1 MKKSSSNLLFTLLTC
16 FLILLFFLPNL
27 ILGKVPI
34 PADSLLGLYHPF
46 RDLSID
52 GYNPGKFPVK
62 NPLITDPVLQT
73 YPWRYLV
80 FKNIKE
86 GNFPLWNPYSFSG
99 QPLLANI
106 QSSSFQLTNILFLI
120 LPFKIGWAISTILL
134 SVLASLFMFLF
145 LKDIGLSRPASLFG
159 GLILPFSGF
168 FIAWL
173 TWGSIIATVMWL
185 PLILLCLNKIFK
197 TKSVIWLLIL
207 TLAVSQVI
215 LSGHWQAGL
224 YVFLALVVY
233 LIFLAINHKSLP
245 KLAIGTIY
253 VFLGIVI
260 AAVQILPSL
269 EFINLSARSIDQG
282 YYRERAD
289 WFLPIQNLV
298 QLVAPDFFGNP
309 ATYNYWGIW
318 NYAEFVSFIGIIP
331 LSLAIYGLTARS
343 LYKGFFIALGLV
355 ALVFGLENPISKIP
369 YSISIPFISSLQPSR
384 IIFLLVFALTGL
396 ASIGFDRLLKVKK
409 EKTNLKIFFGPLI
422 VAVILLAIA
431 GSTIFAK
438 DLFSQTQTLDPPAI
452 AQRNLILPALTTFAL
467 LAITFLR
474 LKIRSLAII
483 LIFAI
488 TIFELFRFGY
498 KFTPFSKLS
507 WIFPQT
513 RATSFL
519 LAQEKPF
526 RIMSTDRRIM
536 HPNVSAVYGIES
548 IDGYDPLYL
557 ADWNKFVSVWQSQNP
572 NAPLAAFNRI
582 VTPQKIDYKFIDL
595 VNVKYVLTF
604 DEIENP
610 NFEKVFT
617 EGQTKIYQNKNF
629 LDRAF
634 FVNEVVGAKSDQE
647 EFAKLLNPNFDLK
660 KMATSQEFEF
670 PKQELTAQVS
680 FEDYQDQNLTLS
692 VQTDRQAPLILTNV
706 YYPGWKAYIDG
717 QPVPVNKVDFMF
729 QAVLVPQGS
738 HQIEFKYQPD
748 SFYNGLYLSV
758 AALSGIILF
767 SLYLWKRKYQ

>member
-1 MKKSSSNLLFTLLTC
+1 MKKSSSNLLLALLAF
-16 FLILLFFLPNL
+16 FLTLLFFLPNL
-27 ILGKVPI
+27 LTGKIPI

-73 YPWRYLV
+73 YPWRHLV

-120 LPFKIGWAISTILL
+120 SPFKIGWAISTILS

-197 TKSVIWLLIL
+197 TKSIIWLLIL
-207 TLAVSQVI
+207 TLAVSQII
-215 LSGHWQAGL
+215 LSGHWQAGS

-233 LIFLAINHKSLP
+233 LIFLARSHKSLP
-245 KLAIGTIY
+245 KLAIVTIY

-318 NYAEFVSFIGIIP
+318 NYAEFVAFVGIIP
-331 LSLAIYGLTARS
+331 LSLAIYGLIARS
-343 LYKGFFIALGLV
+343 THRNFFIALGLV
-355 ALVFGLENPISKIP
+355 ALIFGLENPISKIP
-369 YSISIPFISSLQPSR
+369 YSLSIPFVSSLQPSR
-384 IIFLLVFALTGL
+384 IIFLLIFALTGL
-396 ASIGFDRLLKVKK
+396 ASIGFDRFLK
-409 EKTNLKIFFGPLI
+409 EKSTLKIFFGPLI
-422 VAVILLAIA
+422 VVLMLLTIV

-438 DLFSQTQTLDPPAI
+438 DLFPKVQTLDPVAI

-467 LAITFLR
+467 LAITLLR

-483 LIFAI
+483 LIFAV

-513 RATSFL
+513 ATTTFL
-519 LAQEKPF
+519 AAQEKPF
-526 RIMSTDRRIM
+526 RVMSTDRRIF
-536 HPNVSAVYGIES
+536 HPNIAAVYGIES

-572 NAPLAAFNRI
+572 DASYASFNRI
-582 VTPQKIDYKFIDL
+582 VTPQKIDSKFIDL
-595 VNVKYVLTF
+595 LNVKYILTF
-604 DEIENP
+604 DEIEIG

-617 EGQTKIYQNKNF
+617 QGSTKIYQNKNV
-629 LDRAF
+629 LPRAF
-634 FVNEVVGAKSDQE
+634 FASEIVKVKSDQE
-647 EFAKLLNPNFDLK
+647 EFAMLLDDNFDARK
-660 KMATSQEFEF
+660 KAISQEFEF
-670 PKQELTAQVS
+670 SNRQSTAKVS
-680 FEDYQDQNLTLS
+680 FANYQDQSLTLFAE
-692 VQTDRQAPLILTNV
+692 TDRQVPLILTNV
-706 YYPGWKAYIDG
+706 YYPGWKAYIDD
-717 QPVPVNKVDFMF
+717 QQVPIYKVDFML
-729 QAVLVPQGS
+729 QSIVVPQGN
-738 HQIEFKYQPD
+738 HEVEFKYQPD
-748 SFYNGLYLSV
+748 SFYNGLYLSLTGV
-758 AALSGIILF
+758 VGTILL
-767 SLYLWKRKYQ
+767 SLYLWRRKYQ

>member
-1 MKKSSSNLLFTLLTC
+1 MEKSSSNLLFALLTC

-73 YPWRYLV
+73 YPWRHLV
-80 FKNIKE
+80 IKNIKE

-120 LPFKIGWAISTILL
+120 LPFKIGWGVSTILP

-145 LKDIGLSRPASLFG
+145 LKDIGLSRLASLFG
-159 GLILPFSGF
+159 ALILPFSGF

-197 TKSVIWLLIL
+197 TKSIIWLLIL

-215 LSGHWQAGL
+215 LSGHWQAGF

-233 LIFLAINHKSLP
+233 LIFLARSHKSLP
-245 KLAIGTIY
+245 KLVIVAIY
-253 VFLGIVI
+253 FFLGIVI
-260 AAVQILPSL
+260 AAAQILPSL
-269 EFINLSARSIDQG
+269 EFVNLSARSVDQG
-282 YYRERAD
+282 YYSGRLD
-289 WFLPIQNLV
+289 WFLPIQNLI
-298 QLVAPDFFGNP
+298 QLIAPDFFGNP

-318 NYAEFVSFIGIIP
+318 NYAEFVAFVGIVP
-331 LSLAIYGLTARS
+331 LSLAIYGLVTRS
-343 LYKGFFIALGLV
+343 TLRGFFIALALV
-355 ALVFGLENPISKIP
+355 ALIFGIENPISKIP
-369 YSISIPFISSLQPSR
+369 YNLSIPLVSSLQPSR
-384 IIFLLVFALTGL
+384 IIFLLIFALTGL
-396 ASIGFDRLLKVKK
+396 ASIGIDKFLK
-409 EKTNLKIFFGPLI
+409 EKPTPKIFLPPLI
-422 VAVILLAIA
+422 IAAVLVAIA
-431 GSTIFAK
+431 SSIFFAK
-438 DLFSQTQTLDPPAI
+438 DLFGGAQTLDPVAI
-452 AQRNLILPALTTFAL
+452 AKRNLILPALTTLAL
-467 LAITFLR
+467 FVIILLR
-474 LKIRSLAII
+474 LKIKSLAII
-483 LIFAI
+483 LIFAA

-513 RATSFL
+513 RTTNFL
-519 LAQEKPF
+519 AAQEKPF
-526 RIMSTDRRIM
+526 RIMSTDRRIF
-536 HPNVSAVYGIES
+536 HPNIAAVYGIES

-557 ADWNKFVSVWQSQNP
+557 AHWNKFVSVWQSQNP
-572 NAPLAAFNRI
+572 GAPLASFNRI
-582 VTPQKIDYKFIDL
+582 VTPQKIDSKFIDL
-595 VNVKYVLTF
+595 LNVKYILTF
-604 DEIENP
+604 DQIENS

-617 EGQTKIYQNKNF
+617 QGSTKIYQNKNF

-647 EFAKLLNPNFDLK
+647 EFAKLLDPNFDLK
-660 KMATSQEFEF
+660 KMATSGEFEF

-680 FEDYQDQNLTLS
+680 FENYQDQNLTLS

-706 YYPGWKAYIDG
+706 YYPGWKAYIDD
-717 QPVPVNKVDFMF
+717 QPVPIYKVDFMF
-729 QAVLVPQGS
+729 QSIIVPQGS

-758 AALSGIILF
+758 AALSGTILF